1 MVALNGYLSKTLC
14 KDMFAA
20 QHFRFGGGQGAWQR
34 HNFHGEGGNGQH
46 VRRIH
51 FKHPERLVGVS
62 TKGCYAAT
70 NDTRR
75 PGHGYPARKDEH
87 LCCVVDRE
95 VYPQR

>member
-1 MVALNGYLSKTLC
+1 MGKVGM
-14 KDMFAA
+14 DGMFV
-20 QHFRFGGGQGAWQR
+20 G
-34 HNFHGEGGNGQH
+34 
-46 VRRIH
+46 IH

-62 TKGCYAAT
+62 TEGCHAAT